1 MYKEVVMPSQI
12 IHILLVEDDEID
24 AENVMRAFKRQKI
37 ANPLTH
43 VRDGVEALSAL
54 RGEGGYAS
62 LPRPYIILLDINMPR
77 MNGIEFL
84 TAIRQDDELQRSVV
98 FVITTSSQDEDK
110 MAAYNKQIAGY
121 ILKTRAGDD
130 FMGVLTLLNN
140 YQIVV
145 ELV

>member
-1 MYKEVVMPSQI
+1 MSSEV
-12 IHILLVEDDEID
+12 IHILLVEDDDID
-24 AENVMRAFKRQKI
+24 AENVMRAFKRQKTAKSLTRV
-37 ANPLTH
+37 AN
-43 VRDGVEALSAL
+43 GIEALNVL
-54 RGEGGYAS
+54 RGEGGYAR

-84 TAIRQDDELQRSVV
+84 AAIRQDEELQRSIV

-145 ELV
+145 EVV